1 LYKIEIYGEIV
12 NSVNL
17 FDSTGINF
25 FHLKKL
31 NEELELAKGQ
41 PLLIALNTYGG
52 DVDEGF
58 AIYSALRR
66 YAQENEVEITTR
78 CDGNCASIGT
88 VIFLAG
94 DKRIASP
101 FILPF
106 IHNAWAY
113 AMGDSKELKRIALNL
128 EETSNMI
135 ANHYANHTDLTVE
148 EALELMGSD
157 TYLSLEQMI
166 EIRFATEIENI
177 SKPKALQRFEPKKQF
192 NKNNMDKKKENILNK
207 ILEIFKNEPSIK
219 NLIVYSDTNSE
230 IDFYELNEGD
240 VVKVGDK
247 AKIGD
252 SDANGEVKTAS
263 GETYI
268 FENGIL
274 LEVKEAEAQASKEV
288 EELKNEIAELKSQ
301 LSTINNSLVEI
312 TNHNNEFKALR
323 TSLKALA
330 NSNNEEQENDEKT
343 PLVKEKIKGI
353 EILNLIKK

>member
-1 LYKIEIYGEIV
+1 
-12 NSVNL
+12 
-17 FDSTGINF
+17 
-25 FHLKKL
+25 
-31 NEELELAKGQ
+31 
-41 PLLIALNTYGG
+41 
-52 DVDEGF
+52 
-58 AIYSALRR
+58 
-66 YAQENEVEITTR
+66 
-78 CDGNCASIGT
+78 
-88 VIFLAG
+88 
-94 DKRIASP
+94 
-101 FILPF
+101 
-106 IHNAWAY
+106 
-113 AMGDSKELKRIALNL
+113 
-128 EETSNMI
+128 
-135 ANHYANHTDLTVE
+135 
-148 EALELMGSD
+148 MGSD

-207 ILEIFKNEPSIK
+207 ILEIFKNEPSVK

-247 AKIGD
+247 AKISD

-288 EELKNEIAELKSQ
+288 EELKNEIADLKSQ
-301 LSTINNSLVEI
+301 LSSINNSLIEI
-312 TNHNNEFKALR
+312 NNQNNEFKSLR

-330 NSNNEEQENDEKT
+330 NSNHEEQENDEKT